1 MSIKELEKLSAVN
14 SRPVTVNVGLLKSAL
29 REINAHVA
37 VNGKGIFTDMVLS
50 GLNAAIERGKA

>member
-37 VNGKGIFTDMVLS
+37 VNGKGILTDMVLS